1 MRDLTPDVRDALVN
15 YLYALADDE
24 LLVGH
29 RASEWTGLAPILEA
43 DVALSSIA
51 QDEMGHALTFYQLL
65 EALGEG
71 NPDDLAFARGVTDFR
86 NAIFSEL
93 PRGDWAFTV
102 VRQYLHDVAERVRL
116 EALANSAYEPLA
128 HVARKLIVE
137 EKYHLLHDRSWVAKL
152 GGATEESHRR
162 MQAALDRAFPHA
174 LGLFEPA
181 DGEAVRAEAGIAP
194 PERELRDRWLD
205 EVVPFLESATLRVP
219 ARRDDRGEWQV
230 LVEPVYGGRRGRH
243 TEYLETLLDAMQMVY
258 RMEPGA
264 KW

>member
-1 MRDLTPDVRDALVN
+1 MLELTPEIRAALIE
-15 YLYALADDE
+15 YLYGLADDE

-51 QDEMGHALTFYQLL
+51 QDEMGHALVFYRLL
-65 EALGEG
+65 EELGEG
-71 NPDDLAFARGVTDFR
+71 DPDDLAFARDAPDFR

-102 VRQYLHDVAERVRL
+102 VRQYLHDVAEQVRL
-116 EALANSAYEPLA
+116 EALADSAYEPLA
-128 HVARKLIVE
+128 QAARKILVE
-137 EKYHLLHDRSWVAKL
+137 EKYHLIHDRSWVAKL
-152 GGATEESHRR
+152 GPATEESHQR

-174 LGLFEPA
+174 LGLFEPTELEPVRVEA
-181 DGEAVRAEAGIAP
+181 DIAP
-194 PERELRDRWLD
+194 PEEVLLKRWLD
-205 EVVPFLESATLRVP
+205 EVVPFLESATLQVP
-219 ARRDDRGEWQV
+219 ARREEQGWRL
-230 LVEPVYGGRRGRH
+230 LVEPVYGGRRGEH
-243 TEYLETLLDAMQMVY
+243 TEYLETLLQAMQLVY